1 MNCFFSATTLQTN
14 FKKPLIEQHNN
25 KCYKYI
31 KLNNNGLKV
40 LLISDCHHHS
50 GLKNHFTCSMTIKN
64 FGSFNDP
71 MNYLGL
77 THLLEHLIILIIIN
91 LLIN

>member
-1 MNCFFSATTLQTN
+1 
-14 FKKPLIEQHNN
+14 
-25 KCYKYI
+25 
-31 KLNNNGLKV
+31 
-40 LLISDCHHHS
+40 
-50 GLKNHFTCSMTIKN
+50 MTIKN